1 MDDHGVAM
9 NFRGVV
15 RWSGLAAALAWLAAV
30 VGFGARLPGYD
41 QMRHPVALLG
51 AHGVPG
57 AMPFNLLGFMLP
69 GVLAVVTVS
78 GLARRLPS
86 GAGWPL
92 RLGVQMQMVA
102 ALAFIGMGLL
112 PLDAGDVDGPAS
124 GLHASMWM
132 LWALAFMLGAMLLSW
147 GRQPGWRRVAIP
159 GWLVGMLV
167 FVLGFVLGGPF
178 AQRLLFLLW
187 GLWLA
192 LLPVGRGE

>member
-1 MDDHGVAM
+1 MDDHGMAM
-9 NFRGVV
+9 NFSGAM
-15 RWSGLAAALAWLAAV
+15 RWSGSASALAWLAAV

-69 GVLAVVTVS
+69 GVLAAMAAL
-78 GLARRLPS
+78 GLAQRLPA

-132 LWALAFMLGAMLLSW
+132 LWALAFMLGAMLLSR
-147 GRQPGWRRVAIP
+147 GRAQPGW

-167 FVLGFVLGGPF
+167 FVLGFVLGGPL

-192 LLPVGRGE
+192 LLPAGRGE